1 MSRHNVSQ
9 PRWAEA
15 ADAGAAAAHADT
27 IGYPVALKS
36 QAGVGTMS
44 VAAYSRAEVLDGYD
58 RMMRDA
64 SSRHGEV
71 VVEELLHGAR
81 IRAETV
87 LLPDGDVCIAA
98 ITRTTPGEAGLQAS
112 RHCVYAH
119 DALLHNPVIR
129 RLVARTLHALG
140 LRPGVFRI
148 GMQLTLRGPR
158 ITDVQGHA
166 PDDLTPVLVKT
177 ATGIDLLQVAVDVAA
192 GGTPGLTPK
201 RQRAS
206 AVHFAHASVTGR
218 IERIAVTV
226 GPDLQPFL
234 ERVVQLKYS
243 GDHVVAMPES
253 YESDALAYGVVV
265 GSSPSDCHTALDRLA
280 QALCVDIAPS
290 ATAGQ
295 GVRRLAWQNRST
307 GL

>member
-1 MSRHNVSQ
+1 M
-9 PRWAEA
+9 
-15 ADAGAAAAHADT
+15 
-27 IGYPVALKS
+27 
-36 QAGVGTMS
+36 
-44 VAAYSRAEVLDGYD
+44 
-58 RMMRDA
+58 
-64 SSRHGEV
+64 

-177 ATGIDLLQVAVDVAA
+177 ATGIDSCKWLW
-192 GGTPGLTPK
+192 TWP
-201 RQRAS
+201 RE
-206 AVHFAHASVTGR
+206 
-218 IERIAVTV
+218 ERR
-226 GPDLQPFL
+226 D
-234 ERVVQLKYS
+234 
-243 GDHVVAMPES
+243 
-253 YESDALAYGVVV
+253 
-265 GSSPSDCHTALDRLA
+265 
-280 QALCVDIAPS
+280 
-290 ATAGQ
+290 
-295 GVRRLAWQNRST
+295 
-307 GL
+307 